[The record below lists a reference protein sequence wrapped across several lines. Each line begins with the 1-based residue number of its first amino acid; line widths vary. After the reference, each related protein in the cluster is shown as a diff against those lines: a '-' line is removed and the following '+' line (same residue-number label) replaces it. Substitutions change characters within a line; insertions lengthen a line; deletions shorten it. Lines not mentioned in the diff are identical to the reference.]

1 MINFYSM
8 YWLPGSR
15 HWLYE
20 SESRMFK
27 FSEEAVDVIV
37 EMVVRF
43 VSRGGVVDVKGVKL
57 GGNVIEAAV

>member
-1 MINFYSM
+1 M
-8 YWLPGSR
+8 PGSR
-15 HWLYE
+15 HCLYE

>member
-1 MINFYSM
+1 
-8 YWLPGSR
+8 
-15 HWLYE
+15 
-20 SESRMFK
+20 MFK